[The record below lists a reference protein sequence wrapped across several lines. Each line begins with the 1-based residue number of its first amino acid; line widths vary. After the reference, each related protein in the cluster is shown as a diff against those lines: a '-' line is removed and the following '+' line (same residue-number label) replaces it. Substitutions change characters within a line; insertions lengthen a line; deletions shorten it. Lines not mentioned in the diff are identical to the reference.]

1 MQPFLETV
9 KPKAAKLANAK
20 WAARPAALRLAGGR
34 REQERTAPVRSE
46 SKRLACGTAHIA
58 YSGHSSRCPRREN
71 TKTHGNMNFLLL
83 VSVLG
88 FCQDKMLGRG
98 NTKHD
103 TKTYPKVAALLLFAM
118 CLLCVSWKA
127 AQDFDLISWI
137 ICARENA
144 RAADLGAILQCV

>member
-1 MQPFLETV
+1 M
-9 KPKAAKLANAK
+9 K
-20 WAARPAALRLAGGR
+20 
-34 REQERTAPVRSE
+34 
-46 SKRLACGTAHIA
+46 I
-58 YSGHSSRCPRREN
+58 
-71 TKTHGNMNFLLL
+71 LLFA
-83 VSVLG
+83 SVLG

-137 ICARENA
+137 IRARENSK
-144 RAADLGAILQCV
+144 AADLGDVLQRL